1 MNKYDFYLQL
11 FKLVRSK
18 KNFVSNDPRV
28 VKEIYRMNDRDQQQ
42 EFKFKWPQST
52 QEGSKLIDEFF
63 SEE

>member
-42 EFKFKWPQST
+42 QFKFKWPQST
-52 QEGSKLIDEFF
+52 HEGL
-63 SEE
+63 